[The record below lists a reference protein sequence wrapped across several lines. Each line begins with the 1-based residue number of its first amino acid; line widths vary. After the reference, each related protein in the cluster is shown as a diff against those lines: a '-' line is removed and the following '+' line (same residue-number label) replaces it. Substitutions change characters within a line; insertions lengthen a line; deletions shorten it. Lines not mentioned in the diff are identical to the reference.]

1 MTPIQDLAVLQHDIA
16 SKQVIFID
24 FGAKWCGPCKMILP
38 LIETLQPEFPSVK
51 FLKCDIDECPDIA
64 QAFSITSVPTLML
77 FKDGKLI
84 ARDGGMSR
92 PRLRSFLEN
101 AE

>member
-1 MTPIQDLAVLQHDIA
+1 MTPIQDLSTLQSGIA
-16 SKQVIFID
+16 AKQTIFID
-24 FGAKWCGPCKMILP
+24 FGAEWCGPCKTMLP
-38 LIETLQPEFPSVK
+38 LIEAIQSDFPSVK
-51 FLKCDIDECPDIA
+51 FLSCDIDKCPDIA
-64 QAFSITSVPTLML
+64 HAFGITSVPTLML

-92 PRLRSFLEN
+92 PRLKAFLEN